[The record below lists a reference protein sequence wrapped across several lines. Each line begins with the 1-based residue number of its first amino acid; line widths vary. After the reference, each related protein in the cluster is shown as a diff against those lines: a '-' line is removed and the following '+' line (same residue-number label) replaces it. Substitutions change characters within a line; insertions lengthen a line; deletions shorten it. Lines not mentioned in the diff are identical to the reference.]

1 MAIKQVD
8 EIEFE
13 EKNELTKR
21 LEEMIRD
28 ILEIIK
34 NRWPVTEIINPLYTE
49 NTMRDGFNRAIRII
63 CREYVKPKNTWW
75 RSKSI
80 RLISRTVKGEK
91 KWYILFDEEQW
102 DEMMKGEEK

>member
-1 MAIKQVD
+1 MAIKKVD

-28 ILEIIK
+28 IREIIK

-49 NTMRDGFNRAIRII
+49 NTMRDGFNRAMRNYFRELNMGKKIR
-63 CREYVKPKNTWW
+63 W
-75 RSKSI
+75 RGGAL

-91 KWYILFDEEQW
+91 KWYILFDGELW
-102 DEMMKGEEK
+102 DEMMEGE